1 MFKNPLSFKGRIRRT
16 EYGISLIISV
26 VYYTVLQLVIPA
38 IFMSQYIGYGYVRK
52 DIMADTMENIMITYC
67 LFAIPMIYF
76 SYAQAAKRCHDM
88 GKSGWYALIPFY
100 PIYLM
105 FGEGEVGSNQYGAD
119 PKNRTTQSIAVPPV
133 VSSTQPNPRDY
144 NGGHN
149 IAGNTGLGTPTSPPT
164 VTPHPSPVGNKE
176 FKGDLYGKNN

>member
-52 DIMADTMENIMITYC
+52 DIMADTMGNIMITYC

-76 SYAQAAKRCHDM
+76 SYAQAAKLEVTNM
-88 GKSGWYALIPFY
+88 GQTLKTEQRSPLLYRLWYLLLSQI
-100 PIYLM
+100 
-105 FGEGEVGSNQYGAD
+105 
-119 PKNRTTQSIAVPPV
+119 
-133 VSSTQPNPRDY
+133 
-144 NGGHN
+144 
-149 IAGNTGLGTPTSPPT
+149 LGIIMEDTILLEIQ
-164 VTPHPSPVGNKE
+164 VWELLH
-176 FKGDLYGKNN
+176 LRQQLHHILRQ